1 MDKERTSITVHPKVL
16 NLIASERDK
25 YRLHTTDLIEI
36 GVDLFRKLSPK
47 RRAEIIA
54 RRERMRIQKISRG

>member
-1 MDKERTSITVHPKVL
+1 M
-16 NLIASERDK
+16 IASERDK